1 MKLQTAACIVAGAT
15 TLLLSGC
22 GYKDDPVPPQSVVP
36 LAIENL
42 RYVINDKGAELSWS
56 YPSKTLKGAPL
67 EDISSFELF
76 STGVPM
82 DEYCKTCPIPFGK
95 PQALPGGAVYD
106 GNQLRSGAYQA
117 GGLTSGYRY
126 FFKIRSKDS
135 WFAESPD
142 SNIVTFVYSIPPAA
156 PSSLRA
162 DTGDGE
168 VSLHWAAVKIL
179 QDGARLPAPVQYQ
192 VMRSTGGALSPIGQL
207 QDGLSW
213 KDTTVNNG
221 GKYRYAVR
229 SVIDFDGSLVPSLD
243 SATVSVSP
251 VDATAPEAPSHVQ
264 VVAMTQ
270 GVKVFWVSSDSS
282 DLAGYRIYRSGTGK
296 NYKLV
301 GKMDATATLF
311 NDSEA
316 DANSS
321 WYYVITAV
329 DKIGNE
335 SNRSQAGHTRD

>member
-42 RYVINDKGAELSWS
+42 RYTINDKGVELSWS
-56 YPSKTLKGAPL
+56 YPSKTLKGSPL

-76 STGVPM
+76 RTGVPM

-106 GNQLRSGAYQA
+106 GNQLRQGVYQA
-117 GGLTSGYRY
+117 RGLNSGYRY

-142 SNIVTFVYSIPPAA
+142 SNIVTFIYSIPPAA

-179 QDGARLPAPVQYQ
+179 QDGGKLPAPVQYQ
-192 VMRSTGGALSPIGQL
+192 VMRSTGGDLSPIGQM

-221 GKYRYAVR
+221 GKYKYAVR
-229 SVIDFDGSLVPSLD
+229 AVMNFDGSLVPSLD
-243 SATVSVSP
+243 STTVSVSP
-251 VDATAPEAPSHVQ
+251 VDSTAPAAPSNVQ

-270 GVKVFWVSSDSS
+270 GVKVFWAPSDAS
-282 DLAGYRIYRSGTGK
+282 DLAGYRIYRSATGQ
-296 NYKLV
+296 NYQFV
-301 GKMDATATLF
+301 GKVGAISTLF
-311 NDSEA
+311 NDSKA
-316 DANSS
+316 DADSS
-321 WYYVITAV
+321 WYYVVTAV
-329 DKIGNE
+329 DKTGNE
-335 SNRSQAGHTRD
+335 SSRSKAGHTRD